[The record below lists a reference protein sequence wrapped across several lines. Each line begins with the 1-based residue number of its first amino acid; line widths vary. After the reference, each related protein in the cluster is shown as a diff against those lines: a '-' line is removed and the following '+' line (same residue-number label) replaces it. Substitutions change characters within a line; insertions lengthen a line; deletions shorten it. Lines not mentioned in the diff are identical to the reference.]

1 MRGWKRVLTIA
12 ARLEGATMGKEK
24 APVTGREDC
33 TAGTCNST
41 ATRKHQSRAMQR
53 AALLQWLQAHQR
65 ITTLQARNEL
75 GIMHPAG
82 RVQEL
87 RDAGNDIATH
97 WQWETDATG
106 KEHKQALYVLLSCK
120 GGAA

>member
-1 MRGWKRVLTIA
+1 MR
-12 ARLEGATMGKEK
+12 KEK

-33 TAGTCNST
+33 SAGTNDFT
-41 ATRKHQSRAMQR
+41 ATRQHQSRAMQR
-53 AALLQWLQAHQR
+53 AALLKWLQAHQR

-82 RVQEL
+82 RVQER
-87 RDAGNDIATH
+87 RDAGNDITTH
-97 WQWETDATG
+97 WQWEADATG
-106 KEHKQALYVLLSCK
+106 KEHKQALYVLLSYK

>member
-1 MRGWKRVLTIA
+1 MR
-12 ARLEGATMGKEK
+12 KEK

-33 TAGTCNST
+33 SAGTCNST

-53 AALLQWLQAHQR
+53 AALLKWPQAHQR

-87 RDAGNDIATH
+87 RDAGNDTATH
-97 WQWETDATG
+97 WQWEADATG
-106 KEHKQALYVLLSCK
+106 KEHKQALYVLLSGK
-120 GGAA
+120 GGRHE

>member
-1 MRGWKRVLTIA
+1 MRR
-12 ARLEGATMGKEK
+12 EK

-41 ATRKHQSRAMQR
+41 ATREHQSRAMQR
-53 AALLQWLQAHQR
+53 VALLQWLQAHQQ
-65 ITTLQARNEL
+65 ITTIQARNKL

-87 RDAGNDIATH
+87 RESGCDIVTY
-97 WQWETDATG
+97 WQWDADAAG
-106 KEHKQALYVLLSCK
+106 KEHKQALYILLTGK
-120 GGAA
+120 GGHDE

>member
-1 MRGWKRVLTIA
+1 MR
-12 ARLEGATMGKEK
+12 KEK
-24 APVTGREDC
+24 APMTGREDC
-33 TAGTCNST
+33 TAGTCNYT

-82 RVQEL
+82 RIKEL
-87 RDAGNDIATH
+87 KDTGNDIATY
-97 WQWETDATG
+97 WQWEADATG
-106 KEHKQALYVLLSCK
+106 KEHRQGLYVLLSSK

>member
-1 MRGWKRVLTIA
+1 
-12 ARLEGATMGKEK
+12 
-24 APVTGREDC
+24 
-33 TAGTCNST
+33 
-41 ATRKHQSRAMQR
+41 MQQV
-53 AALLQWLQAHQR
+53 ALLTWLQAHQR

-97 WQWETDATG
+97 WQWEADATG
-106 KEHKQALYVLLSCK
+106 KEHKQALYVLLSSN

>member
-1 MRGWKRVLTIA
+1 MR
-12 ARLEGATMGKEK
+12 KEK

-53 AALLQWLQAHQR
+53 VALLQWLQAHQR

-82 RVQEL
+82 RVRAL
-87 RDAGNDIATH
+87 REVGNDIATY
-97 WQWETDATG
+97 WQWQADATG
-106 KEHKQALYVLLSCK
+106 KKHRQALYVLLSCK
-120 GGAA
+120 RGAA

>member
-1 MRGWKRVLTIA
+1 MRQ
-12 ARLEGATMGKEK
+12 EK

-33 TAGTCNST
+33 MASTCNYT
-41 ATRKHQSRAMQR
+41 ANRKHQSRAMQR
-53 AALLQWLQAHQR
+53 AALMQWLQTHQR

-87 RDAGNDIATH
+87 RDSGNDITTH
-97 WQWETDATG
+97 WQWEADATG
-106 KEHKQALYVLLSCK
+106 KEHRQALYVLLSCK

>member
-1 MRGWKRVLTIA
+1 MKNNYAPMKGRGNGVA
-12 ARLEGATMGKEK
+12 GAH
-24 APVTGREDC
+24 D
-33 TAGTCNST
+33 ST

-53 AALLQWLQAHQR
+53 AALLHWLQSHQR

-97 WQWETDATG
+97 WQWEADATG
-106 KEHKQALYVLLSCK
+106 KEHKQGLYVLQV
-120 GGAA
+120 GDV

>member
-1 MRGWKRVLTIA
+1 MR
-12 ARLEGATMGKEK
+12 KEK

-33 TAGTCNST
+33 TAGTCNYT
-41 ATRKHQSRAMQR
+41 ANRKHQSRAMQR
-53 AALLQWLQAHQR
+53 AALLKWLQVHQR

-87 RDAGNDIATH
+87 RKSGCNIATD
-97 WQWETDATG
+97 WKWGADATRRR
-106 KEHKQALYVLLSCK
+106 HKQALYVLLAGN